1 VLVTYSVYDPQI
13 GYVQGINMI
22 AGVLLYHI
30 KNTELAFWAL
40 ADMMDD
46 QELRQL
52 YLEGFDALK

>member
-1 VLVTYSVYDPQI
+1 MYDPQI